1 MKLQTKKKSVE
12 SIKETGLVYINH
24 LMICKCQTL
33 PCYNNQN
40 SFVALTVMAWPSSAE
55 GLA

>member
-33 PCYNNQN
+33 SCYNNQN
-40 SFVALTVMAWPSSAE
+40 SFVVLTVMAWPSSAE